1 VVSIT
6 VIGEAVLDVVKTPS
20 GETKE
25 LPGGSPANT
34 ALALTRLGV
43 QTHYRGRLSDD
54 SNGQLLFDH
63 FKSQGVDMS
72 AVIRVSEPSSVI
84 TAVIAADGAP
94 TYPPN
99 LKGASDYGWQPSE
112 LSKPLP
118 SDCLAVNFGSL
129 ATAIE
134 PGASAIANW
143 VADLPEQVTRSYDP
157 NIRPGL
163 MNRTDEEVRLQVDYL
178 VRQSDFVK
186 ASDVDV
192 QWLYPN
198 LSVADVAN
206 LWANQGPDLVVI
218 TLGENGAVAARPQ
231 RSLMEVPPK
240 VVTVADTIG
249 AGDTFAA
256 AVLRRVAQDQM
267 LGERFEEWVSNDD
280 SLLLGLH
287 EAAVAA
293 GITCSRNGANPPTWQ
308 EVSAAL

>member
-1 VVSIT
+1 MVSVT

-20 GETKE
+20 GEESE

-43 QTHYRGRLSDD
+43 RTNYRGRLSEDT
-54 SNGQLLFDH
+54 NGELLFNH
-63 FKSQGVDMS
+63 FKSQGIDMS
-72 AVIRVSEPSSVI
+72 QVIRVAEPSSVI
-84 TAVIAADGAP
+84 TAVIGADGTP
-94 TYPPN
+94 TYQAN
-99 LKGASDYGWQPSE
+99 LKGASDYGWKPNE
-112 LSKPLP
+112 LASQLP
-118 SDCLAVNFGSL
+118 NDCQAVNFGSL
-129 ATAIE
+129 ATVIE

-143 VADLPEQVTRSYDP
+143 VAGLPEHITRSYDP

-163 MNRTDEEVRLQVDYL
+163 MNRSDEEVRLQVDYL
-178 VRQSDFVK
+178 VRHSDFVK

-192 QWLYPN
+192 RWLYPN
-198 LSVADVAN
+198 LSVSDVAD

-231 RSLMEVPPK
+231 QSLLEIPPK
-240 VVTVADTIG
+240 VVDVADTIG

-256 AVLRRVAQDQM
+256 AVLHRVAEDQM
-267 LGERFEEWVSNDD
+267 LGERFEEWVANDT
-280 SLLLGLH
+280 LLMRGLH

-293 GITCSRNGANPPTWQ
+293 GITCSRSGANPPSWQ

>member
-20 GETKE
+20 GETRE

-43 QTHYRGRLSDD
+43 QTHYRGRLSND

-72 AVIRVSEPSSVI
+72 AAIRVSEPSSVI

-94 TYPPN
+94 TYQAN

-118 SDCLAVNFGSL
+118 SDCLAVDFGSL

-143 VADLPEQVTRSYDP
+143 VAQLPEQVTRSYDP

-163 MNRTDEEVRLQVDYL
+163 MNRSDEEVRLQIDYL

-198 LSVADVAN
+198 LAIADVAD

-218 TLGENGAVAARPQ
+218 TLGENGAIAARPQ
-231 RSLMEVPPK
+231 RPQLEIPPK
-240 VVTVADTIG
+240 VVKVADTIG

-256 AVLRRVAQDQM
+256 AMLRRVAEDQM
-267 LGERFEEWVSNDD
+267 LGERFSEWASDD
-280 SLLLGLH
+280 ELLRRGLH

-293 GITCSRNGANPPTWQ
+293 GITCSRIGANPPTWQ